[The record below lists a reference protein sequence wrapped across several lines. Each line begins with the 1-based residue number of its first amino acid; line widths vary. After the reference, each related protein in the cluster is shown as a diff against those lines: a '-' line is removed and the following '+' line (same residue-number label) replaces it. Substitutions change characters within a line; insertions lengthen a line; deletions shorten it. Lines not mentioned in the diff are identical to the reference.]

1 MNNAVDIDHL
11 PWLENLTKQI
21 KQSSLPNILIIEGSS
36 GLGKYIFSKK
46 LIQSKFCSTADGC
59 NNCSGCHLINAD
71 THPDFLNFNLSKD
84 EPITVEYISRRS
96 NPSKYKGTPL
106 IDFMNFTATS
116 SNHRIA
122 LINHAQSMNKHAQNA
137 LLKTLEDFNTNNH
150 IILISDS
157 RNSLL
162 PTIYSRAQ
170 SMLIKSPT
178 QIEIKEWLESIGYFD
193 INITK
198 FPTYMSPLEIK
209 ELIDDDTS
217 DEFINFYESLTKLI
231 NHKGSYDDVYSVINK
246 IKIQFNDKLSYL
258 VEFLKS
264 QLAKQLD
271 FEPNS
276 QSDLKLNTSKTTE
289 LSDLIEEIIDHQTQL
304 KVIPSLN
311 EQIGMN
317 YFFSKLYNTYH

>member
-1 MNNAVDIDHL
+1 
-11 PWLENLTKQI
+11 
-21 KQSSLPNILIIEGSS
+21 
-36 GLGKYIFSKK
+36 
-46 LIQSKFCSTADGC
+46 
-59 NNCSGCHLINAD
+59 
-71 THPDFLNFNLSKD
+71 
-84 EPITVEYISRRS
+84 
-96 NPSKYKGTPL
+96 
-106 IDFMNFTATS
+106 
-116 SNHRIA
+116 
-122 LINHAQSMNKHAQNA
+122 
-137 LLKTLEDFNTNNH
+137 
-150 IILISDS
+150 
-157 RNSLL
+157 
-162 PTIYSRAQ
+162 
-170 SMLIKSPT
+170 
-178 QIEIKEWLESIGYFD
+178 
-193 INITK
+193 
-198 FPTYMSPLEIK
+198 MSPLEIK